1 MNAEKTSV
9 APNVDHAEIAK
20 FEAVAS
26 RWWDLEGE
34 FKPLHRINPL
44 RLGYI
49 AERSGGLFGKKVLD
63 VGCGGGILAESMAR
77 EGATVTGLDMG
88 AEPLQV
94 ARLHALESGI
104 QVDYVQETV
113 EEHAAKH
120 PQQYDVVTCMEML
133 EHVPDPQSVV
143 HACARLVK
151 PGGQV
156 FFSTINRNGKAWL
169 MAVFGAEYVMK
180 MVPKGTHDVKKFI
193 KPAELLGW
201 VDQTTLKEQH
211 IIGLHY
217 NPLTNTFKLAPGLML
232 TICCIPPPN
241 RTEVS
246 TSAYDDCAAS
256 SRVIISS
263 DEEISTRSNF
273 HFFFCFIDFFSRP
286 YATWTCGLLPFRNL
300 NLTSK
305 STLVLKRFLTKI
317 LTI

>member
-88 AEPLQV
+88 FEPLQV
-94 ARLHALESGI
+94 AKLHALESGV

-120 PQQYDVVTCMEML
+120 AGQYDVVTCMEML
-133 EHVPDPQSVV
+133 EHVPDPASVV
-143 HACARLVK
+143 RSCARLVK
-151 PGGQV
+151 PGGDV
-156 FFSTINRNGKAWL
+156 VFSTINRNKKAWF
-169 MAVFGAEYVMK
+169 MAVIAAEYILK
-180 MVPKGTHDVKKFI
+180 MVPPGTHDAKKFI
-193 KPAELLGW
+193 RPAELIDWLNNTG
-201 VDQTTLKEQH
+201 LREQH
-211 IIGLHY
+211 MIGLHY
-217 NPLTNTFKLAPGLML
+217 NPLSDKFWLASNVDVNYML
-232 TICCIPPPN
+232 H
-241 RTEVS
+241 
-246 TSAYDDCAAS
+246 
-256 SRVIISS
+256 
-263 DEEISTRSNF
+263 TR
-273 HFFFCFIDFFSRP
+273 FI
-286 YATWTCGLLPFRNL
+286 L
-300 NLTSK
+300 
-305 STLVLKRFLTKI
+305 
-317 LTI
+317 